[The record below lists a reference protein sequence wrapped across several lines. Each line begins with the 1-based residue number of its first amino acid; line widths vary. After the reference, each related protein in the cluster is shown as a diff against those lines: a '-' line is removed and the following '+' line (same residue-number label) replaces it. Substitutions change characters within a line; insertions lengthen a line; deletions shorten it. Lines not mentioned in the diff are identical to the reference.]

1 MTKCKCKC
9 LTALVVSMP
18 SESTRMKDRE
28 LPGGNTESV
37 IEVGEAQRSER
48 LAEQGRPSPERRPP
62 TRTRVCP
69 ATLRTLLNLEYL
81 GSEKYLV
88 IFLVCYNKYLWL

>member
-1 MTKCKCKC
+1 
-9 LTALVVSMP
+9 MP
-18 SESTRMKDRE
+18 
-28 LPGGNTESV
+28 
-37 IEVGEAQRSER
+37 EAQEIRSGIRARDQSDSQSKEDH
-48 LAEQGRPSPERRPP
+48 LLEDEPP
-62 TRTRVCP
+62 TRIRVCP